1 MALHPG
7 VKLWTIGFNE
17 CRMTN
22 GGFARAAQ
30 ALAPRVALS
39 FYNRPFDKRL
49 TTGRSTKDSRQAVR
63 QKTHD
68 RPFDKRLTTGRSTKD
83 SRQAVRRKAHDRQ
96 NTLFDVRS
104 AEADQCFCR
113 PATSSIGSWQIRIYH
128 LGFLT
133 PETLYEITEID
144 RLGLTDI
151 VVAGFIPA

>member
-1 MALHPG
+1 VAGSEFQAMALHPG

-68 RPFDKRLTTGRSTKD
+68 RPFDKRLTTGRSTKS
-83 SRQAVRRKAHDRQ
+83 SRQAEYIIRCSIRRGWSVFLPACDELNRI
-96 NTLFDVRS
+96 V
-104 AEADQCFCR
+104 ADQDL
-113 PATSSIGSWQIRIYH
+113 SSRFPDPRNFVWNNRN
-128 LGFLT
+128 
-133 PETLYEITEID
+133 
-144 RLGLTDI
+144 R
-151 VVAGFIPA
+151 